1 MASVCT
7 WHACA
12 VTQGPQGIVVE
23 VTPQG
28 EEVWRYVCPVVGT
41 AYPGSVQYIRQGST
55 NFGPNVGS
63 RSLFRYRI
71 YVITSYIYMH

>member
-1 MASVCT
+1 M
-7 WHACA
+7 HANIVQTYDA

-55 NFGPNVGS
+55 NFGLNVGS
-63 RSLFRYRI
+63 RSLFRYTYPAFCI
-71 YVITSYIYMH
+71 MWLTN